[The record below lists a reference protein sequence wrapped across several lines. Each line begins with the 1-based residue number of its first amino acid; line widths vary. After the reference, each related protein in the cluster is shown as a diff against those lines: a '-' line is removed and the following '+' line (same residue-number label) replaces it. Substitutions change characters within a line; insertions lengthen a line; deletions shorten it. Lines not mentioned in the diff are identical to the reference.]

1 MDDPEA
7 VAREGAAVLADAVRD
22 AVEARGRCTLA
33 LSGGRTPWAMLSA
46 LAGLDVPWP
55 SVEVL
60 QVDERIV
67 PADSPERNLKGLR
80 EALLDHV
87 PLPEVQLHAMPVEAH
102 DPEAGAADYART
114 LERVAG
120 RPPLLDVVHLGLGV
134 DGHTA
139 SLLPDD
145 PILDVSD
152 RWVATTGVTP
162 QGVRMSLTYPVLRR
176 ARTAVFIVTGR
187 AKARA
192 VSLLARGDPR
202 IPAGRVD
209 NDRTILVL
217 DTEAAWWLEYGE
229 LP

>member
-67 PADSPERNLKGLR
+67 PADSPARNLKGLR

-87 PLPEVQLHAMPVEAH
+87 ALPEGQVHPMPVEAE
-102 DPEAGAADYART
+102 DPEAGAAAYART
-114 LERVAG
+114 LERLTG
-120 RPPLLDVVHLGLGV
+120 RPPVLDVVHLGLGV

-139 SLLPDD
+139 SLLPND

-152 RWVATTGVTP
+152 RWVATTGPTP
-162 QGVRMSLTYPVLRR
+162 EGVRMSLTYPVLRR
-176 ARTAVFIVTGR
+176 ARTAVFVVTGR
-187 AKARA
+187 PKARA
-192 VSLLARGDPR
+192 VSLLARGDTR
-202 IPAGRVD
+202 IPAGRIE
-209 NDRTILVL
+209 NDRPILVL
-217 DTEAAWWLEYGE
+217 DTEAAWWLECA